1 MKLKTLLVYIALS
14 AVPTMAPAQSS
25 PYQAAVVVNGIG
37 VTYHEIDQRMLMLE
51 TLGTLGDVEKQAREA
66 LIDERLQQ
74 QAARQLGVAITEDL
88 LKAGMDEFA
97 ARANITGEQM
107 TAEFAKEGVDP
118 EAFADFVR
126 AGLIWRSVV
135 SQKFQSK
142 AIVSEA
148 ELDAAINLGSTS
160 VGASVLLAELVL
172 PLVEG
177 QEAQVMELATDL
189 SRRPRTEADF
199 EEAVL
204 TYPAS
209 PTRADGGKI
218 DWIPIG
224 NLPAEIGTLLLT
236 RGVGAVTPP
245 IPLPNAVA
253 IFRLRGLRDNRTA
266 AAKTIGYDYA
276 TFLIPGGRS
285 EAALAQAA
293 KLKQEIDTCKD
304 LAAKVRQLP
313 ETLFNRSTLPLRQI
327 PRNFADELAQLDP
340 NEVSTNLTS
349 GQNGE
354 NLVFLMLCSRTTAL
368 TAGNREE
375 VRNALFSQRMEAFG
389 TGYLQELRGDA
400 IITYK

>member
-37 VTYHEIDQRMLMLE
+37 VTYHEIDQRTLMLE
-51 TLGTLGDVEKQAREA
+51 TLGTLGDVEKQARET

-74 QAARQLGVAITEDL
+74 QAARQLGVAITEEL

-177 QEAQVMELATDL
+177 QD
-189 SRRPRTEADF
+189 S
-199 EEAVL
+199 
-204 TYPAS
+204 AS

>member
-1 MKLKTLLVYIALS
+1 MKLKTLLVCMALS
-14 AVPTMAPAQSS
+14 AVPTLAAAQSS
-25 PYQAAVVVNGIG
+25 PYQAAVVINGIG
-37 VTYHEIDQRMLMLE
+37 VTYHEIDQRALMLE
-51 TLGTLGDVEKQAREA
+51 ILGTLGDVEKQAREA

-74 QAARQLGVAITEDL
+74 QAARQLGVTLTEDQ

-97 ARANITGEQM
+97 ARANITGDQM
-107 TAEFAKEGVDP
+107 TAEFVKEGVEP

-126 AGLIWRSVV
+126 AGLLWRAVV

-160 VGASVLLAELVL
+160 VGASVLLAELIL
-172 PLVEG
+172 PLAEG

-189 SRRPRTEADF
+189 SRRLRSEADF

-204 TYPAS
+204 TYSAS

-218 DWIPIG
+218 DWLPIG
-224 NLPAEIGTLLLT
+224 NLPPEIGTLLLT
-236 RGVGAVTPP
+236 RGVGAITPP
-245 IPLPNAVA
+245 VPLPNAVA

-266 AAKTIGYDYA
+266 AAKTIGYDFA
-276 TFLIPGGRS
+276 TFHIPGGRS

-293 KLKQEIDTCKD
+293 QLRQEIDTCKD
-304 LAAKVRQLP
+304 LAAKVRHFP
-313 ETLFNRSTLPLRQI
+313 ETQFNRATLPLRQI
-327 PRNFADELAQLDP
+327 PNNIAGELSQLDL

-400 IITYK
+400 IISYR